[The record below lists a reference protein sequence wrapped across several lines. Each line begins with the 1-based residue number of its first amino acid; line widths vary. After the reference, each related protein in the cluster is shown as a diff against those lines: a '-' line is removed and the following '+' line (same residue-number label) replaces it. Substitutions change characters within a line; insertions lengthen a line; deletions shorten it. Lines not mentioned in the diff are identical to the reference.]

1 MARTAIRQRWLR
13 HRPTLERWGTRLK
26 LDRVQP
32 RHVLI
37 AAALS
42 LALLFVTWQRC
53 GVSGCPK
60 VSRLVAYQPDGATLL
75 LDREG
80 KRFADLAPVRYQVV
94 ALNKLPKHVP
104 EAFLAVE
111 DKRFYDHNGVDWKR
125 VAGALVANLKA
136 RGFAQGSST
145 ITMQLA
151 RNLFPKQLPGQER
164 SMRRKLLEV
173 RVARAIER
181 KFTKDEILELYL
193 NHIYFGNGAYGIEA
207 ASQQYYRKPA
217 KDLLLSQAAM
227 LAALPKAPAHYDPR
241 RRATRAKERRNLV
254 LGLMRAQGRIT
265 TKDAEGAANAPLRV
279 STKPRRGSNDDGFAP
294 YYVDV
299 IRRML
304 EDRFGD
310 VVYERRLKVYT
321 TLDARAQRAAEEE
334 IARQLRTLEAG
345 SLGRLNGPKYA
356 SAGSSDE
363 EGTQY
368 VQAAAVVLDVHT
380 GDVRA
385 LVGGRDFLDSPFNRV
400 TQSQRQIGS
409 AFKPFVYAAALKEG
423 YYPSQHVPDMPIR
436 REMSR
441 TVVWEPRNY
450 DGEFHGQVSMR
461 QALIESRNVPT
472 INIADQVG
480 LDDVKLTAQKAG
492 IKGELSTH
500 PSMPLGTVATSPV
513 DLALAYTVFPGLG
526 QRPEE
531 ARYVVRVEDED
542 GKVLWSTE
550 PKTTSDAMD
559 PRVAYVVTHM
569 LRDAVNHG
577 TGTGV
582 RSAGYYAAAAGKT
595 GTTNDGTD
603 AWFVGYTPELVGAVW
618 IGFDQRRAITGNA
631 SGGRLA
637 APVWGRIM
645 RRYYGDNRDPGE
657 FAVPPGIVHRSVDP
671 ESGLLLEEGC
681 WPRYG
686 EPANEVFI
694 EGTEP
699 ETVCPADG
707 GFLGW
712 ITGALRGL
720 GRTVQE
726 QSQPLDDVLRRAET
740 IHPQARQQLERFIDK
755 IVREGVTESQA
766 ELRRAAEDWLHDF
779 ERQLKYEQ
787 ERERRRRGR

>member
-1 MARTAIRQRWLR
+1 MQT
-13 HRPTLERWGTRLK
+13 
-26 LDRVQP
+26 

-37 AAALS
+37 AAAC
-42 LALLFVTWQRC
+42 ALVLLGVTWQRC
-53 GVSGCPK
+53 GIMGCPK
-60 VSRLVAYQPDGATLL
+60 VARLTAYQPDGATLL
-75 LDREG
+75 LDRNG

-104 EAFLAVE
+104 QAFLAVE

-125 VAGALVANLKA
+125 VLGAVLANVKA

-164 SMRRKLLEV
+164 SVRRKLLEV

-181 KFTKDEILELYL
+181 KFEKDEILELYL

-207 ASQQYYRKPA
+207 AAQQYYKKPA

-254 LGLMRAQGRIT
+254 LALMLAQDRIT
-265 TKDAEGAANAPLRV
+265 AKEAAGARGAALRV
-279 STKPRRGSNDDGFAP
+279 SSKPRRGSNDDGFAP

-299 IRRML
+299 IRRMM

-310 VVYERRLKVYT
+310 AVYERRLKVFT
-321 TLDARAQRAAEEE
+321 TLDTRAQGAAEEE
-334 IARQLRTLEAG
+334 VSRQLRTLEAG
-345 SLGRLNGPKYA
+345 ALGRLNGPKYA

-363 EGTQY
+363 DGTRY
-368 VQAAAVVLDVHT
+368 VQGAAVVVDVRT

-409 AFKPFVYAAALKEG
+409 AFKPFVYASALNEG
-423 YYPSQHVPDMPIR
+423 FFPSQHIPDLPIR

-450 DGEFHGQVSMR
+450 DGEFYGQVSMR

-472 INIADQVG
+472 INIADAVG
-480 LDDVKLTAQKAG
+480 LDDVKATALKAG

-500 PSMPLGTVATSPV
+500 PSMSLGTVATSPI

-526 QRPEE
+526 RRPEE
-531 ARYVVRVEDED
+531 ARFVVRVEDED
-542 GKVLWSTE
+542 GDVLWSTE
-550 PKTTSDAMD
+550 PKITGDAMD
-559 PRVAYVVTHM
+559 PRVAYVITHM

-645 RRYYGDNRDPGE
+645 RRYYADNRDPGDFE
-657 FAVPPGIVHRSVDP
+657 VPNGVVHRNVDP
-671 ESGLLLEEGC
+671 ETGLILESGC
-681 WPRYG
+681 WPRYE
-686 EPANEVFI
+686 EPASEIFI

-699 ETVCPADG
+699 ETVCPSDG
-707 GFLGW
+707 GVLGW

-720 GRTVQE
+720 GRTVENQTHVLE
-726 QSQPLDDVLRRAET
+726 DVFKRAESV
-740 IHPQARQQLERFIDK
+740 HPQARELLEKFIERTM
-755 IVREGVTESQA
+755 REGVVSSE
-766 ELRRAAEDWLHDF
+766 ELRHEAEDWLHDF
-779 ERQLKYEQ
+779 ERQLRYEK
-787 ERERRRRGR
+787 ERALRKRRGR